1 MNAEKDKVANDIL
14 AKFKSLNLD
23 EHRALPARWLSL
35 IYYPTLTQPQK
46 AVFQDTIREMIATG
60 IVKLVRDTIMLTSK
74 GVEKI
79 YHRGEN
85 LQRH

>member
-14 AKFKSLNLD
+14 AQFKSLNLD

-35 IYYPTLTQPQK
+35 IYYSTLTQPQK

-60 IVKLVRDTIMLTSK
+60 IVKSFRNTIMLTSK

-79 YHRGEN
+79 YSTK
-85 LQRH
+85 

>member
-1 MNAEKDKVANDIL
+1 MTTEKDKVANDIL

-46 AVFQDTIREMIATG
+46 AVFQDTIRDMITMG
-60 IVKLVRDTIMLTSK
+60 IVKSVRNTIMLTK
-74 GVEKI
+74 EGVEKI
-79 YHRGEN
+79 YPRYEN
-85 LQRH
+85 LQRY